1 MWASWFIFKEAT
13 VGRRLKLI
21 RKFRGYSQKEFG
33 VALGF
38 PEKSADVRVAQY
50 ENKARTPKK
59 ELQIKMTEILKVSPE
74 VLSSA
79 VSTTREELMQ
89 SLFWLEY
96 TKGSDEIYDCLKE
109 WKSMKDKLNTGEISP
124 EDYLDWI
131 FTYQSPPSG
140 SPE

>member
-1 MWASWFIFKEAT
+1 MWASWIIFKEAT

-59 ELQIKMTEILKVSPE
+59 DLQINMTEILNVSPE
-74 VLSSA
+74 VLSLS
-79 VSTTREELMQ
+79 VSTAREELMQ

-109 WKSMKDKLNTGEISP
+109 WKFMKDKLNTGEISP
-124 EDYLDWI
+124 ESYLEWI

-140 SPE
+140 SPK

>member
-1 MWASWFIFKEAT
+1 MWASWLIFKDAT
-13 VGRRLKLI
+13 QGKRLKLV
-21 RKFRGYSQKEFG
+21 RKFRGFSQKEFG

-50 ENKARTPKK
+50 ENKSRTPKK
-59 ELQIKMTEILKVSPE
+59 DLQTKMAELLKVSPE
-74 VLSSA
+74 VLSPA

-96 TKGSDEIYDCLKE
+96 TKGSDEIYDCLRE
-109 WKSMKDKLNTGEISP
+109 WKTMKDKLNTGEIALA
-124 EDYLDWI
+124 DYLEWI